1 MARKRRSAA
10 PFTEPPRVPRGYT
23 GPGSPSSAPTGRETS
38 MPSATAVV
46 TGDLVTQYAHVKKDL
61 VRIGILGALMFV
73 LIYLSTLFLL

>member
-1 MARKRRSAA
+1 
-10 PFTEPPRVPRGYT
+10 
-23 GPGSPSSAPTGRETS
+23 